1 MKERVE
7 ARVAREEAKLEKED
21 TDESLVSDSVDEVGP
36 FEPVQGELGFM
47 FHRVTEHVWLWE
59 DTTVEQSKTQ
69 HIRGT
74 IQDYESQGSTRP

>member
-47 FHRVTEHVWLWE
+47 FHRVTEHVWL
-59 DTTVEQSKTQ
+59 
-69 HIRGT
+69 
-74 IQDYESQGSTRP
+74 